1 MKKRNYLAWQV
12 ITQWFA
18 NLGRNAQ
25 KTKLDFTTALQIGRF
40 FGGNTQAKKNPEIYY
55 RIPINATIR
64 PARSPSRLCE

>member
-25 KTKLDFTTALQIGRF
+25 KTKLDFTTVLQIGRF
-40 FGGNTQAKKNPEIYY
+40 
-55 RIPINATIR
+55 
-64 PARSPSRLCE
+64 